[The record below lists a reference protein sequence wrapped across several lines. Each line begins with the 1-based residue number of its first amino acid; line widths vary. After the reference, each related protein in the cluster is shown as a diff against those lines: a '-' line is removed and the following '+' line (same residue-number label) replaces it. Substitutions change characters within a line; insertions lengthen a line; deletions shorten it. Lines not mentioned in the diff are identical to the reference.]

1 MKKFLTLSLAAAMA
15 IGFAACSSEDLPQ
28 PVQIT
33 DDHDGSYIQL
43 KFQMPEATSR
53 AYENETTESSG
64 EYVLGQDF
72 EYEVKKVYLAFYQVG
87 DNNSETLI
95 KIDGKNFY
103 ELEVYKESVDG
114 TTHEDDNTTADT
126 KSTAS
131 STGKAATWT
140 SIPIQLP
147 SGIEKDNTYH
157 VYALINKA
165 PETADITSSANLLN
179 STMAFAIDDAEDSVK
194 RDETSG
200 NVTSIII
207 PMSAR
212 SYDGTVYQ
220 VFTPK
225 QENTYG
231 NPAVLT
237 FEVERSYARIAFP
250 EKSHYVDVYTK
261 FTPTDADQYAV
272 AGDESDTYLGQ
283 ILLDGYQIVNIE
295 QSYYTYRHVGQI
307 TGDGTS
313 DYTLTQGGYG
323 PATTENPYVLDPNT
337 AKKHATGNPYESLY
351 QRLANAVH
359 FSSYDGM
366 NSYGSKTAFKQLL
379 GSKNSVPQ
387 SVEYV
392 PENCMKK
399 EAQRKGQTTG
409 IIFLAKF
416 IPTTIDGE
424 PNDHKD
430 WVDKDLYYY
439 DGQFFSSL
447 AKITEH
453 NKNITPENKTL
464 TNYNIRF
471 FRHGVGYYEYYIRHV
486 DNEDYINMG
495 QMEFGIVR
503 NNSYEL
509 KVKSVVMSPYSK
521 LPGDPDKGLDPDP
534 DDPNPD
540 IPIDNTDPDPNDDDE
555 SAKVYMQVDVN
566 VRPWIVRTNNMILGL

>member
-43 KFQMPEATSR
+43 KFQMSEATSR
-53 AYENETTESSG
+53 AYDNETTESSG
-64 EYVLGQDF
+64 EYVMGKDF
-72 EYEVKKVYLAFYQVG
+72 EYAVKKVYLAFYQVG
-87 DNNSETLI
+87 EDNSETLI

-103 ELEVYKESVDG
+103 ELEVYREG
-114 TTHEDDNTTADT
+114 TGSTHEDDNQNAD
-126 KSTAS
+126 S
-131 STGKAATWT
+131 SSANSAGKAATWT
-140 SIPIQLP
+140 SIPVQLP
-147 SGIEKDNTYH
+147 SGIAKDNTYH

-165 PETADITSSANLLN
+165 PENTDITTSADLLN
-179 STMAFAIDDAEDSVK
+179 STMDFTIDDSNDSVE
-194 RDETSG
+194 RNNVG
-200 NVTSIII
+200 NVTNIII

-250 EKSHYVDVYTK
+250 EGSHNVDLYSK
-261 FTPTDADQYAV
+261 FTPTDADQYAT
-272 AGDESDTYLGQ
+272 GGITSDTYLGK
-283 ILLDGYQIVNIE
+283 IVLGGYKIVNIE
-295 QSYYTYRHVGQI
+295 QEYYTYRHVGNI
-307 TGDGTS
+307 S
-313 DYTLTQGGYG
+313 DSYELTQGGYG
-323 PATTENPYVLDPNT
+323 PANDTYPYVLDPNT
-337 AKKHATGNPYESLY
+337 ASKKATGEPYADLY
-351 QRLANAVH
+351 QRLATATH
-359 FSSYDGM
+359 FLLTNGDTEYSATSDFKRLVGAIDG
-366 NSYGSKTAFKQLL
+366 
-379 GSKNSVPQ
+379 VPQ

-416 IPTTIDGE
+416 VPTKIDGVANE
-424 PNDHKD
+424 NLG

-447 AKITEH
+447 AKVTEY
-453 NKNITPENKTL
+453 NKNITPTNSTL
-464 TNYNIRF
+464 TNFNIRF
-471 FRHGVGYYEYYIRHV
+471 FRHGIGYYEYYIRHV
-486 DNEDYINMG
+486 DNKDYINMG

-503 NNSYEL
+503 NNTYEL
-509 KVKSVVMSPYSK
+509 AVRAVVMSPYSK
-521 LPGDPDKGLDPDP
+521 LPGDPNTGIDPDP
-534 DDPNPD
+534 ENPDDP
-540 IPIDNTDPDPNDDDE
+540 PIDNTDPDPNDDDE

-566 VRPWIVRTNNMILGL
+566 VRPWIVRTNNMILGI